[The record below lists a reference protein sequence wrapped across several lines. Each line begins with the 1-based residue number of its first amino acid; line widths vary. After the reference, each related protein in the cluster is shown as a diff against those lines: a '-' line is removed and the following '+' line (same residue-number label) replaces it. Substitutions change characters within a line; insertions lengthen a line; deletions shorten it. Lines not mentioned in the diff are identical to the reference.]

1 MPRAGKPGCG
11 GDDEGGMDEL
21 REWLDGRVE
30 RHEFSGAVLAARAGE
45 EVFSYAGGTAHRGHG
60 VPVRADTR
68 FAVASVTK
76 MVTAV
81 AVLRLVERGLVGL
94 RDPLPDLLPAEHRP
108 TALTPA
114 HTLHHLL
121 SHTSGLT
128 NYHDDDDETGRSW
141 FACWDRIP
149 TYRVREP
156 ADLLPLFATL
166 PAAFPPGE
174 RFSYADANFVLAALV
189 IEAVTG
195 RPYTVVVAD
204 EVLTP
209 AGMADSS
216 FTALDEEPERLA
228 TGYQVSDAPYA
239 KWLSNI
245 YGITAGP
252 MPDGGMIT
260 TAADMVGFLTAL
272 RGNALVSAETLAA
285 MTTERA
291 RVDATMAYGYGMQLG
306 VADGEVRV
314 FGHSGGDPGVS
325 ATVAHHRAGET
336 TVAVLCNHDRGA
348 WPAYLRVLAALDLQ
362 DPRG

>member
-1 MPRAGKPGCG
+1 
-11 GDDEGGMDEL
+11 MDEL
-21 REWLDGRVE
+21 RGWLDERVAG
-30 RHEFSGAVLAARAGE
+30 HEFSGAVLAKRGDE
-45 EVFSYAGGTAHRGHG
+45 PVFSYAGGIAHRGHG
-60 VPVRADTR
+60 VPVAADTR

-76 MVTAV
+76 MITAV

-94 RDPLPDLLPAEHRP
+94 RDPLPDVLPAEHRP
-108 TALTPA
+108 TALTGD

-128 NYHDDDDETGRSW
+128 NYHDDDDETSRSW

-149 TYRVREP
+149 TYRARRP

-174 RFSYADANFVLAALV
+174 RYSYSDANFILAALV

-195 RPYTVVVAD
+195 RPYNDVVAD

-216 FTALDEEPERLA
+216 FAALDEEPDRLA
-228 TGYQVSDAPYA
+228 TGYRVSDEPYER
-239 KWLSNI
+239 WLSNI
-245 YGITAGP
+245 YGITASP

-260 TAADMVGFLTAL
+260 TAADMVGFLDAL
-272 RGNALVSAETLAA
+272 RADRLVSAETRAV
-285 MTTERA
+285 MTTP
-291 RVDATMAYGYGMQLG
+291 RVMATHRYGYGYGMEIVLAG
-306 VADGEVRV
+306 EEVAV
-314 FGHSGGDPGVS
+314 FGHDGGDPGVS
-325 ATVAHHRAGET
+325 AIAVHLPAAET